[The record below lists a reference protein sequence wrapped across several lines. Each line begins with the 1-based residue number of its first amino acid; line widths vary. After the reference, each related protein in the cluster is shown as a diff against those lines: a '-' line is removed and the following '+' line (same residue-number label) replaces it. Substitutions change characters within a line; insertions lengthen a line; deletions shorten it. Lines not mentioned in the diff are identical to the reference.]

1 MKYVSIDI
9 ETTGLDPETCQVLSV
24 GMIVADTENPLP
36 FDECPKAEIVCNGQD
51 IRGNAF
57 ALQMNAQLI
66 DDIAKG
72 TERDH
77 RDYVHP
83 DNMSMAIKSWL
94 EIHFGQEKFT
104 IAGKN
109 FGSFDDHFMSKL
121 VYEWDRMRHHRM
133 LDPAPL
139 YTGITDEK
147 LPNLTS
153 CLERAG
159 LGGPTSHHDAL
170 SDAWDVI
177 RLIENHFSKVA

>member
-24 GMIVADTENPLP
+24 GMIVDDLENPLA
-36 FDECPKAEIVCNGQD
+36 FDQCPKTEIVCNAQD

-72 TERDH
+72 TDREY

-83 DNMSMAIKSWL
+83 DNMSLAIKSWL
-94 EIHFGQEKFT
+94 ELHFDQEKVT

-109 FGSFDDHFMSKL
+109 FGSFDDRFMEKL
-121 VYEWDRMRHHRM
+121 VIDWDKKRHHRM

-139 YTGITDEK
+139 YVDITDEK
-147 LPNLTS
+147 LPNLTT

-159 LGGPTSHHDAL
+159 LNGPTSHHDAL
-170 SDAWDVI
+170 GDAWDVI
-177 RLIENHFSKVA
+177 RLLRVHYLGGV